1 MLKKLTAVLF
11 SLTLS
16 MTSANAI
23 AKTTNQKNYSNQ
35 SGWASWYGRQF
46 HGRLT
51 ANGERFNMHGMTAA
65 HKTLPLGCTV
75 RVTNKDNGKS
85 VVVKINDRGPFVGNR
100 VLDLSYA
107 ASKALGFTDNG
118 LAKVHIEVLSLPNKK
133 K

>member
-1 MLKKLTAVLF
+1 LRIPSTDISQFKQ
-11 SLTLS
+11 
-16 MTSANAI
+16 I
-23 AKTTNQKNYSNQ
+23 A
-35 SGWASWYGRQF
+35 
-46 HGRLT
+46 RLT
-51 ANGERFNMHGMTAA
+51 PD
-65 HKTLPLGCTV
+65 LILGCTV
-75 RVTNKDNGKS
+75 RVTNKENGKS